1 MDQDY
6 LNKLSEELL
15 LKVKLEEHTSAIRS
29 ELESLDPNTLLINL
43 SNDHQKIAFWINVY
57 NAYYQI
63 IRKEE
68 NLSKSA
74 VYSKKLFSIAGE
86 LLSLDDV
93 EHGIL
98 RRYRY
103 KYSLGYFSNLFASKF
118 VKKHT
123 VEKLDYRIHFALNCG
138 AESCPPIAFYNVK
151 EIDEQLTEATKGFL
165 KVESEFNDQ
174 KKIVYTTALFKWFY
188 ADFGGKNGI
197 KKIFKE
203 QLDKDIFD
211 YKIKYKKYSW
221 EDDLNNF
228 VPDAS

>member
-1 MDQDY
+1 MGQDY

-15 LKVKLEEHTSAIRS
+15 LKVKMEEHTAAIRL
-29 ELESLDPNTLLINL
+29 ELESLDPILLETSL
-43 SNDHQKIAFWINVY
+43 SRDHKKMAFWINVY

-68 NLSKSA
+68 NLSKSG

-103 KYSLGYFSNLFASKF
+103 KYSLGYFANLWASKF
-118 VKKHT
+118 VKKHA

-151 EIDEQLTEATKGFL
+151 DINEQLTRATKGFL
-165 KVESEFNDQ
+165 EVESEFDDQ
-174 KKIVYTTALFKWFY
+174 KKIVHTTTLFKWFY
-188 ADFGGKNGI
+188 ADFGGRNGI
-197 KKIFKE
+197 KKIYKE
-203 QLDKDIFD
+203 QLNKDISQ

-221 EDDLNNF
+221 EDSLHNF
-228 VPDAS
+228 VPDD

>member
-1 MDQDY
+1 MNQDY
-6 LNKLSEELL
+6 LNKLSEDIL
-15 LKVKLEEHTSAIRS
+15 LKVKMEETTSAIRL
-29 ELESLDPNTLLINL
+29 ELESLDLNVLHSSL
-43 SNDHQKIAFWINVY
+43 SNDHKKIAFWINVY

-74 VYSKKLFSIAGE
+74 VYNKKLFSIAGE

-118 VKKHT
+118 VKKHA

-151 EIDEQLTEATKGFL
+151 DIDEQLTKATQEFL
-165 KVESEFNDQ
+165 EVESDFDDQ
-174 KKIVYTTALFKWFY
+174 KKIVFTTALFKWFY
-188 ADFGGKNGI
+188 ADFGGNNGI
-197 KKIFKE
+197 KKIYKE
-203 QLDKDIFD
+203 QLNRDISN
-211 YKIKYKKYSW
+211 YKIKFKKYSW
-221 EDDLNNF
+221 EDNLNNF
-228 VPDAS
+228 VPDA

>member
-15 LKVKLEEHTSAIRS
+15 LKVKMEEHTAVIRS
-29 ELESLDPNTLLINL
+29 ELESLNPNTLLINL
-43 SNDHQKIAFWINVY
+43 SNDQKKIAFWINVY

-68 NLSKSA
+68 NLSKSR
-74 VYSKKLFSIAGE
+74 VYSKKLFPIAGE

-103 KYSLGYFSNLFASKF
+103 KYSLGYFANLWASKF
-118 VKKHT
+118 VKRHA

-151 EIDEQLTEATKGFL
+151 DINKRLTKATQGFL
-165 KVESEFNDQ
+165 DVESEFNDQ

-188 ADFGGKNGI
+188 ADFGGKIGI
-197 KKIFKE
+197 RRIYKE
-203 QLDKDIFD
+203 QLNKDISD

-221 EDDLNNF
+221 VDDLNNF
-228 VPDAS
+228 APDA

>member
-15 LKVKLEEHTSAIRS
+15 LKVKMKKHTAAIRL
-29 ELESLDPNTLLINL
+29 ELESLDPILLETSL
-43 SNDHQKIAFWINVY
+43 SGDHKKMAFWINVY

-103 KYSLGYFSNLFASKF
+103 KYSLGYFANLWTSKF
-118 VKKHT
+118 VKKHA

-151 EIDEQLTEATKGFL
+151 DIDEQLKRATQGFL
-165 KVESEFNDQ
+165 DVESEFDDQ
-174 KKIVYTTALFKWFY
+174 KKIVHTTALFKWFY
-188 ADFGGKNGI
+188 ADFGGRNGI
-197 KKIFKE
+197 GSIFKE
-203 QLDKDIFD
+203 QLNKDISQ

-221 EDDLNNF
+221 EDALHNF
-228 VPDAS
+228 VPDDW